1 MSEVKTWQHRINDA
15 DFHATREELMQAEIN
30 ELRAHI
36 SALESQEPIGEVSGS
51 DWSTALLWKDR
62 EPGSPV
68 YAAAGAAPN
77 VEWNKNIRDSV
88 DKLLAKAGYDKDSS
102 ARHQLSMMNFDA
114 AGASPVQKEPFAHLC
129 VILTDA
135 GLTKFFTAPSDPRGF
150 PVYLAAG
157 AAAANEWKKAVLDSL
172 ANHGMDAPLTDTPRE
187 IVKKLTDMVAT
198 MARDPAINA
207 GAEPVQQEQASFPT
221 KDAELW
227 LTKNK
232 LATHGVLG
240 AAPVPNAE
248 LAEALEELMSWQVKN
263 VKRWHNA
270 AYDNAARVL
279 KKLEAA
285 PKEPQK

>member
-68 YAAAGAAPN
+68 YAEAGAA
-77 VEWNKNIRDSV
+77 
-88 DKLLAKAGYDKDSS
+88 
-102 ARHQLSMMNFDA
+102 
-114 AGASPVQKEPFAHLC
+114 
-129 VILTDA
+129 
-135 GLTKFFTAPSDPRGF
+135 
-150 PVYLAAG
+150 
-157 AAAANEWKKAVLDSL
+157 
-172 ANHGMDAPLTDTPRE
+172 
-187 IVKKLTDMVAT
+187 
-198 MARDPAINA
+198 
-207 GAEPVQQEQASFPT
+207 PVQQEQASFPT

-240 AAPVPNAE
+240 AAPAAKVPE
-248 LAEALEELMSWQVKN
+248 
-263 VKRWHNA
+263 
-270 AYDNAARVL
+270 D
-279 KKLEAA
+279 A
-285 PKEPQK
+285 P